1 MLKAVITND
10 LPEKSTPPPE
20 IESNASIFASP
31 SQTKLNFLEQLL
43 KWLLTQN
50 MDENLKFQLY
60 QDALSKATA
69 INNNIQ
75 SEKITNI
82 QAEDPPEEPDNSF
95 YKNQYFIL
103 KKSLED
109 SRKSPPPTSIYTL
122 QKDRKRKAT
131 SFVSN
136 KYKHFPKKI
145 KTRNSQTKEPIY

>member
-10 LPEKSTPPPE
+10 LPPPPE
-20 IESNASIFASP
+20 IEANASIFSSP

-50 MDENLKFQLY
+50 MDENLKVQLY

-75 SEKITNI
+75 SEKIT
-82 QAEDPPEEPDNSF
+82 EDPPEEPDNSF

-109 SRKSPPPTSIYTL
+109 SRKSSPPTSIYTL
-122 QKDRKRKAT
+122 QKARKRKPT

-136 KYKHFPKKI
+136 KYKRFPKKI